1 MKKSKIR
8 PKKDVKWPN
17 SQSCLVKKRIWIQVF
32 WRKIWIVD
40 ADQHQL
46 LWHCHQKQPHK
57 KMPHLWSLKLVI
69 SLCDADQCR
78 LTVSKIVSVIDFKR
92 YKKCRISVIS
102 ECFFLHIN
110 HSSCIHITHIN
121 DTHFLCF
128 SFIPNA
134 ASFVEPNL
142 PQTSSLVTN
151 QRRSSVPSDN
161 LVASNRNNCH
171 NGKSKNR
178 KKSLRRRSSGGA
190 EILCSI
196 VSETE
201 PSSSSSSPWYRF
213 KRNETTKNRSD
224 LDLLLSRRRGSLPV
238 EVLTTCHSGKCYIS

>member
-1 MKKSKIR
+1 MYLVFGRFSSISSFCNLR
-8 PKKDVKWPN
+8 P
-17 SQSCLVKKRIWIQVF
+17 
-32 WRKIWIVD
+32 
-40 ADQHQL
+40 
-46 LWHCHQKQPHK
+46 
-57 KMPHLWSLKLVI
+57 
-69 SLCDADQCR
+69 
-78 LTVSKIVSVIDFKR
+78 
-92 YKKCRISVIS
+92 
-102 ECFFLHIN
+102 FFLFD
-110 HSSCIHITHIN
+110 S
-121 DTHFLCF
+121 L
-128 SFIPNA
+128 FIIA
-134 ASFVEPNL
+134 TFVEPNL

-161 LVASNRNNCH
+161 LVATNRNNCH

-238 EVLTTCHSGKCYIS
+238 SLTTCHSGRFHFIDHRFFC